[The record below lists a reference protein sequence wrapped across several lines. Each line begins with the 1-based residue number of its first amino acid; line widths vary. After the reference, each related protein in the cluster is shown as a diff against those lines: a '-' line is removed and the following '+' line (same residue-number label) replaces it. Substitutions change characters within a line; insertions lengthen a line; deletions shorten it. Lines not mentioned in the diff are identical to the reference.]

1 MLRATPGWRRI
12 RPAAEDFACC
22 LCELVDLD
30 FAEAEQVRV
39 VMDNQSRRA
48 ACCGGWSSI
57 TRPSTPADLES
68 EIAAWL
74 KRRDATG
81 APINWMVTSEKA
93 REKVRG
99 PTQIG
104 EFPSTVAGPLERGRP
119 RPGGVARTAA
129 TTTGAFPG
137 AARRGPMQ
145 AMPSWSAEGFR
156 HSRPFRKCPPGV
168 PLAVDPLAMGLAGEF

>member
-74 KRRDATG
+74 KRRNATG

-93 REKVRG
+93 REKVRRAY
-99 PTQIG
+99 PNRRI
-104 EFPSTVAGPLERGRP
+104 SKHRGRP
-119 RPGGVARTAA
+119 PRKGPAAPWRCRTNS
-129 TTTGAFPG
+129 GNNDRRLP
-137 AARRGPMQ
+137 RRG
-145 AMPSWSAEGFR
+145 
-156 HSRPFRKCPPGV
+156 
-168 PLAVDPLAMGLAGEF
+168 